1 MHDRIFLFSNIK
13 KVKEDKN
20 HILKFELERTEF
32 FMSTA
37 LVDLF
42 ILAFEIA
49 AKGIFFNDFFRK
61 ENKEK
66 N

>member
-1 MHDRIFLFSNIK
+1 MHDRIFLFKNIK
-13 KVKEDKN
+13 KLKEVKN

-32 FMSTA
+32 LMSTA

-49 AKGIFFNDFFRK
+49 AKGIFLMIFFKKRK
-61 ENKEK
+61 
-66 N
+66 